1 MHSHCKLV
9 SREVGGCWGVET
21 GVAATPWWR
30 SIETGTVSAPRAG
43 SREHQGKREH
53 WPVMATKYAYLGLHP
68 YWVDSWGACEYRISC
83 TGYPTGLYAAGGS
96 SHGVG
101 RRLAD
106 RHPVLHSRDPVPW
119 CYIPSRP
126 QANRGRDPIR
136 STPGSAP

>member
-68 YWVDSWGACEYRISC
+68 YWVDSWGACAYRISC
-83 TGYPTGLYAAGGS
+83 TGNPAA
-96 SHGVG
+96 HRG
-101 RRLAD
+101 RRAAASCVTQPGPRAL
-106 RHPVLHSRDPVPW
+106 VLYS
-119 CYIPSRP
+119 IT
-126 QANRGRDPIR
+126 A
-136 STPGSAP
+136 PG